1 MWRGQDWNVR
11 FGWLVEHWGERAACR
26 VPAGDS
32 TVSTRAAIDW
42 CRLALYEYPVLPEDN
57 FAVLTRTAVVL
68 LTS

>member
-1 MWRGQDWNVR
+1 
-11 FGWLVEHWGERAACR
+11 

-42 CRLALYEYPVLPEDN
+42 CRLALHEYPVLPEDD

-68 LTS
+68 LTSWLLLITAIEPT